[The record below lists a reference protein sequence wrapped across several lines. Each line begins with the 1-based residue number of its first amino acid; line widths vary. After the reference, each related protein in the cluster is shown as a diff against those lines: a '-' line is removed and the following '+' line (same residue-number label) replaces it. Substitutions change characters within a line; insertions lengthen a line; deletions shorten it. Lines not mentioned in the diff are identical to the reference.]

1 MKCWRPLGT
10 GTTLTSEAVEQLAQW
25 VKVIRKDGTPAT
37 YGMLRIMALEAAI
50 DLGLN
55 EDQFRAGWHWV
66 DRFKRRHGL
75 SLRARTRVGQQTLE
89 DGLAVLESFAKRIR
103 QVVEDND
110 IQTIYNAD
118 QTAVN
123 YEYLPTTTLN
133 KSGDNTVW
141 IKCGGKRIERMT
153 AMVLA
158 DTTGKKH
165 PFFLVLRTT
174 KSKVKGMVEENN
186 TLRHG
191 TFMIAAFMETQLHGG
206 IHHYPSSFLSTIS
219 ASVQTAQRR
228 RLLVWDDFSAHFTPE
243 VLSYAEEL
251 NVVLERVPPSYT
263 WLYQPADVAWNRP
276 LKGKLRQM
284 WSDSI
289 RRQLLRSKHRGTPF
303 KLEPPSRLT
312 VVSWVTA
319 AWSDIDD
326 STIRNGFLKCQ
337 IVDGQPAEDIVE
349 CVVVNETDMATLMAT
364 CSIEET
370 IDPGRDFSTSE
381 LEEQLG
387 SNVLV

>member
-10 GTTLTSEAVEQLAQW
+10 GTTLTSEAEEQLAQW

-66 DRFKRRHGL
+66 DGFKRRHGL

-133 KSGDNTVW
+133 KSGDNTAW
-141 IKCGGKRIERMT
+141 IKCGGKRKERMT

-174 KSKVKGMVEENN
+174 KSGMVEENN

-191 TFMIAAFMETQLHGG
+191 FG
-206 IHHYPSSFLSTIS
+206 
-219 ASVQTAQRR
+219 R
-228 RLLVWDDFSAHFTPE
+228 RLWNEVEPMQDLHDCRIYGNPTAWWNSSLSLKFLEYHFSK
-243 VLSYAEEL
+243 
-251 NVVLERVPPSYT
+251 
-263 WLYQPADVAWNRP
+263 RP
-276 LKGKLRQM
+276 DRTTKKAFGV
-284 WSDSI
+284 
-289 RRQLLRSKHRGTPF
+289 G
-303 KLEPPSRLT
+303 
-312 VVSWVTA
+312 
-319 AWSDIDD
+319 
-326 STIRNGFLKCQ
+326 
-337 IVDGQPAEDIVE
+337 
-349 CVVVNETDMATLMAT
+349 
-364 CSIEET
+364 
-370 IDPGRDFSTSE
+370 
-381 LEEQLG
+381 
-387 SNVLV
+387 